1 MISVQEHPIHCI
13 DGKCIYMS
21 RKSLENRHI
30 PHNYQD
36 FQNYQDL
43 YGKTDSYRRL
53 EHLGVPLFIVQLED
67 YSDHNVQETHPNSQY
82 DVISDE
88 LFDQMFSEV
97 AKKSKTRESKNKPK
111 AKRETKK
118 KGKGKK

>member
-21 RKSLENRHI
+21 KNSPVNNEKSDV
-30 PHNYQD
+30 YQD
-36 FQNYQDL
+36 V
-43 YGKTDSYRRL
+43 YGKNDSHRRL
-53 EHLGVPLFIVQLED
+53 EHLGIPIFVVQIKHHYD
-67 YSDHNVQETHPNSQY
+67 NDVQEVSHKSQY

-88 LFDQMFSEV
+88 IFDKMFSEV
-97 AKKSKTRESKNKPK
+97 EKNPKTRDLKNKSK

-118 KGKGKK
+118 KRKASNK

>member
-21 RKSLENRHI
+21 KKSLENRPISNHYE
-30 PHNYQD
+30 NV
-36 FQNYQDL
+36 
-43 YGKTDSYRRL
+43 YGKTECNRRL
-53 EHLGVPLFIVQLED
+53 DNLGIPIFIVQLED
-67 YSDHNVQETHPNSQY
+67 YSDHDVQEVPHKSQY

-88 LFDQMFSEV
+88 FFDKMFEEV
-97 AKKSKTRESKNKPK
+97 TKKPKTRDSTNNSK

-118 KGKGKK
+118 KRKGKK

>member
-21 RKSLENRHI
+21 KKSLENRPISNHYE
-30 PHNYQD
+30 NV
-36 FQNYQDL
+36 
-43 YGKTDSYRRL
+43 YGKTESHRRL
-53 EHLGVPLFIVQLED
+53 DHLGIPIFIVQLED
-67 YSDHNVQETHPNSQY
+67 NSDHGVQESPSSCQY

-88 LFDQMFSEV
+88 FFDKMFEEV
-97 AKKSKTRESKNKPK
+97 TKKPKTRDSTNKSK

-118 KGKGKK
+118 KRKGKK

>member
-21 RKSLENRHI
+21 KKSLENRPISNHYE
-30 PHNYQD
+30 NV
-36 FQNYQDL
+36 
-43 YGKTDSYRRL
+43 YGKTESHRRL
-53 EHLGVPLFIVQLED
+53 DQLGIPIFVVQLED
-67 YSDHNVQETHPNSQY
+67 YSDHDVQESPSNCQY

-88 LFDQMFSEV
+88 LFDKMFEEV
-97 AKKSKTRESKNKPK
+97 TKKPKTRDSNNKSK

-118 KGKGKK
+118 KRKGKK